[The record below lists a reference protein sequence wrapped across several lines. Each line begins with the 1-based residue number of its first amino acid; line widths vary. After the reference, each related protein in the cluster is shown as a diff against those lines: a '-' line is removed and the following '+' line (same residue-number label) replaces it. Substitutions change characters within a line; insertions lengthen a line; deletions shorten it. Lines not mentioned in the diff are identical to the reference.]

1 MMFLSGQAVS
11 LLGDGLAVLAIPLL
25 VLDLSRSP
33 LLSALSAASVTA
45 GYLVVGLPAGVLV
58 DRLDPWRVLMLM
70 DALRAA
76 LFAGLFACAS
86 TGLLTVWLILA
97 IAFAAGACAVFFQTA
112 LVVVVK
118 DQFAA
123 GGLIRANSVLELA
136 NQLSLVVG
144 PAVVGVLAAAG
155 AIRLALLA
163 DAMTFAVS
171 LLSLMVAGR
180 RRVPVARRPAAGGWR
195 GAGNDL
201 RAGVRYLLS
210 VRVLVILTSIQIV
223 VNLCL
228 ACEKLIVYYARDTL
242 ALTTPSV
249 GVVVAAAGVG
259 GVLGAVSAARL
270 ARWIGEI
277 RLVVV
282 AVGTAGLAIAA
293 MSAAAT
299 APLLAGANLAYAW
312 ALVLASLVNRTQ
324 RQRLVPREMLGRVT
338 SVVRVLV
345 LAVDPL
351 GVVIAGTA
359 TAALGGDPRP
369 VFLAAGTIVGVT
381 AVAGWTVG
389 LRKAGPLREGSH
401 HGRRRRPAAF
411 PAAGGAG
418 SREPGR
424 RPVRGMVPAAGEPGR
439 PGQPDPAV
447 RDGS

>member
-1 MMFLSGQAVS
+1 
-11 LLGDGLAVLAIPLL
+11 
-25 VLDLSRSP
+25 
-33 LLSALSAASVTA
+33 
-45 GYLVVGLPAGVLV
+45 
-58 DRLDPWRVLMLM
+58 
-70 DALRAA
+70 
-76 LFAGLFACAS
+76 
-86 TGLLTVWLILA
+86 
-97 IAFAAGACAVFFQTA
+97 
-112 LVVVVK
+112 
-118 DQFAA
+118 
-123 GGLIRANSVLELA
+123 
-136 NQLSLVVG
+136 
-144 PAVVGVLAAAG
+144 
-155 AIRLALLA
+155 
-163 DAMTFAVS
+163 
-171 LLSLMVAGR
+171 
-180 RRVPVARRPAAGGWR
+180 
-195 GAGNDL
+195 
-201 RAGVRYLLS
+201 VRYLLS

-447 RDGS
+447 RDGG